1 MAFPDVAADSEK
13 PKKKASL
20 MGPLEASDDMTTDE
34 DDSLDD
40 SSAVAGEVL
49 DAIKAGDAAGFATAL
64 KAFVLTCK

>member
-1 MAFPDVAADSEK
+1 MALDDAPDSEK
-13 PKKKASL
+13 PVKKASL
-20 MGPLEASDDMTTDE
+20 FGPSESSDDMTTDE
-34 DDSLDD
+34 DESASD